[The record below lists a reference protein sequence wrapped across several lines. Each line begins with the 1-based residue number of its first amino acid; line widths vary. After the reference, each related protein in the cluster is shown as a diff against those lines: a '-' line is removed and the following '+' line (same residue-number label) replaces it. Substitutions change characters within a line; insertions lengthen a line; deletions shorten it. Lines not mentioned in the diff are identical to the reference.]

1 MNLISK
7 IGLEKI
13 VLMCACLFCFFCG
26 YYWCYAQHSLK
37 IKEYQI
43 KVEQEKSQLLLDI
56 AKIEN
61 ETRDKISV
69 IERENLQKEEAL
81 KNEYE
86 ETIADMRTKYT
97 ISNSVQCENTG
108 SSKRVSE
115 KAINTNN
122 IRCFKE
128 HELYRKIERSLAIA
142 NECDKLAND
151 YNALLKICK
160 L

>member
-1 MNLISK
+1 MLSK
-7 IGLEKI
+7 IGLKNI
-13 VLMCACLFCFFCG
+13 FMMFVFLFCFFCG
-26 YYWCYAQHSLK
+26 YYWSYAQCASK
-37 IKEYQI
+37 IKDYQI
-43 KVEQEKSQLLLDI
+43 KAEKEKSQLLLDI
-56 AKIEN
+56 AKIES

-69 IERENLQKEEAL
+69 IEHENLQKEEAL

-97 ISNSVQCENTG
+97 IANSVQCESAG

-115 KAINTNN
+115 KASNTNN
-122 IRCFKE
+122 LRCFKE
-128 HELYRKIERSLAIA
+128 HELYRKIERSLVIA

>member
-1 MNLISK
+1 MLSK
-7 IGLEKI
+7 IGLKNI
-13 VLMCACLFCFFCG
+13 LVIFVCLFCFFCG
-26 YYWCYAQHSLK
+26 YYWSYVLYASK
-37 IKEYQI
+37 VKDYQI
-43 KVEQEKSQLLLDI
+43 KAEQEKSQLLLDI

-97 ISNSVQCENTG
+97 IANSVHCESAG
-108 SSKRVSE
+108 SAKRVSE
-115 KAINTNN
+115 KAINTDNL
-122 IRCFKE
+122 RCFKE